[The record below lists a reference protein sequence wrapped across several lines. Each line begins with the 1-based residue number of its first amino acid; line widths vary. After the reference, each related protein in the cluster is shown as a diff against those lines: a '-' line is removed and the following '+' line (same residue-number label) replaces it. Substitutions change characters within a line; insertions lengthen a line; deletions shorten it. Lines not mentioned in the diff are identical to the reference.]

1 MPEEGTTPIAPTT
14 PSAPNLDAEDGC
26 GEEVEATTT
35 DGPTSYKEV
44 PREELI
50 KHLKKTACTTLVD
63 GDYVFPNVL
72 KNCGPAEVGRITSSV
87 GIQLYFEMLYGLG
100 WTFLVMFILT
110 IPMLVCCISGTMVD
124 GVEGLNKV
132 LAMTSIANIGRCPD
146 DGCDSQDAIEKRCMW
161 DGNCDLEGDEKIRDW
176 ATWLGLL
183 DSIALLAFMA
193 FGVIFKN
200 VRIPQVVKKFDA
212 ATVTPADYTVDVLG
226 LPRELGGDC
235 KSEEHK
241 QYEAKL
247 REHFVK
253 ILRNLQQD
261 PVLDADDS
269 CIAKISFVREFN
281 GAVADFMD
289 KGVQLQALHNAK
301 MMKLKISYK
310 QKDEKKKEKKLAK
323 QDKVIEK
330 LNKTIDKY
338 DLKLKGEASNIDVE
352 RAVCRAFVT
361 FRTIEMNYKVQ
372 NEYRFS
378 RFAMFRCC
386 QNEAL
391 KFEKKPLCVQQAVEP
406 NDLYWENL
414 DFNQYKR
421 VARKLVITLVTIIV
435 LILCSVGLVGAKSVF
450 AASAAQDPHY
460 DTWIVQSVSVTTD
473 GKVKKDDQCFRVCDW
488 ELLES
493 CDRVGAK
500 NSDDFPAEKLFDP
513 KSDYKGPIDAAGK
526 YWNQS
531 STALTTTGCW
541 ESPGCSDKGADHD
554 DQDWIGITFNTSRQI
569 KCMNIWQYGG
579 SAASEL
585 RLWACP
591 SINVPQKTEIRSS
604 WKPEDGCVAHQVM
617 EATTTV
623 NNLIQYTASTS
634 WLAVVKD
641 TSCPANIS
649 YTRAETAKEQNWKS
663 TYDCYCQQEVT
674 KNPKLATP
682 PYNTPEKM
690 MCEQWAIEQAKQ
702 IGALVFSVVSVLVI
716 NQILLFLF
724 TMFVD
729 FLRPQTVTE
738 YTTVQLLML
747 FISQF
752 INTSLL
758 ILLVNSRFPNIPS
771 VLQIITQPLSI
782 GKGEYYEMTGTWFS
796 IIGASLII
804 TVVVQVFSNTLPQ
817 ILMARLVNPLVR
829 SLSIWMGGAVT
840 KETLE
845 MIYELPEWNISLR
858 VAQTFNVVCTIVF
871 YSSGMPILYIAG
883 AIYCTVGYWIDKYGL
898 LRGSRRPPAYNQKV
912 IEMCMHFIP
921 FAAVLHACLA
931 CFLFGNQ
938 ILFPSEFNDTLVGF
952 AESWVGI
959 TQADA
964 AAAQSN
970 WLTAS
975 SSERDSES
983 IYVPYIQARWLDFAR
998 MGCFFLMLIF
1008 VIGVV
1013 YYVLYYLYIG
1023 LFQPLLSPVVSGIR
1037 ELFAKFCCKDLCKKR
1052 AQVAE
1057 HEAEWATTEKDLEG
1071 KGYAFSYLMKDN
1083 DKYRGAHNAIEHSS
1097 KAELARRGTAM
1108 GALGVKSSPKLEGSP
1123 SGLKAA
1129 IAPAAFSGEAA
1140 KSVTPTAPNDNE
1152 EDREADPSA
1161 ISPPRIVD
1169 VGEVKLNTNA

>member
-1 MPEEGTTPIAPTT
+1 MPEAGTTPIAPTT
-14 PSAPNLDAEDGC
+14 PPAPNVDAEDGC
-26 GEEVEATTT
+26 DEEAKATNT

-44 PREELI
+44 PREELM
-50 KHLKKTACTTLVD
+50 KHLMKTACTNLVE
-63 GDYVFPNVL
+63 GNYEYPNVL
-72 KNCGPAEVGRITSSV
+72 KSGPADVGRITSSV
-87 GIQLYFEMLYGLG
+87 GIQLYFEMMYGLG

-110 IPMLVCCISGTMVD
+110 IPMLVCCISGTMVN

-146 DGCDSQDAIEKRCMW
+146 DGCNSQDAIEQRCMW
-161 DGNCDLEGDEKIRDW
+161 DGNCDIVADEKIRDW

-200 VRIPQVVKKFDA
+200 VRIPQVVKLFDA
-212 ATVTPADYTVDVLG
+212 TIVTPADYTVDVLG

-261 PVLDADDS
+261 PIPDADDS
-269 CIAKISFVREFN
+269 CIPRISFVREFN
-281 GAVADFMD
+281 GAVSDFMD

-301 MMKLKISYK
+301 MMKLKISYEE
-310 QKDEKKKEKKLAK
+310 KDEKKKEKKLAK
-323 QDKVIEK
+323 QDKAIEK
-330 LNKTIDKY
+330 LDKTIEKHDA
-338 DLKLKGEASNIDVE
+338 KLKDEASDLDVE

-361 FRTIEMNYKVQ
+361 FKTSEMNYKVQ

-386 QNEAL
+386 QTEAL
-391 KFEKKPLCVQQAVEP
+391 KFENKPLCIQQAVEP

-450 AASAAQDPHY
+450 AADPAGATEY
-460 DTWIVQSVSVTTD
+460 DTWILQSVSVTTD
-473 GKVKKDDQCFRVCDW
+473 GKVKKDNQCFQVCDW
-488 ELLES
+488 ELLER
-493 CDRVGAK
+493 CDRVGSK
-500 NSDDFPAEKLFDP
+500 SSDDFPAEKLFGA
-513 KSDYKGPIDAAGK
+513 KSDYMGPTNAAK
-526 YWNQS
+526 SYWSTS
-531 STALTTTGCW
+531 STALKPTGCW
-541 ESPGCSDKGADHD
+541 PSPGCSAAGADHD

-579 SAASEL
+579 SAASQL
-585 RLWACP
+585 RLWSCP
-591 SINVPQKTEIRSS
+591 SSNVPEKGKIRSS

-617 EATTTV
+617 QAVTTV
-623 NNLIQYTASTS
+623 PLNNALRNTAATS
-634 WLAVVKD
+634 WLPVVTD
-641 TSCPANIS
+641 SSCPANIS
-649 YTRAETAKEQNWKS
+649 YTRAETAKEENWKS
-663 TYDCYCQQEVT
+663 TYDCYCQQEVR

-682 PYNTPEKM
+682 PYNTPEKE
-690 MCEQWAIEQAKQ
+690 MCKQWALEQAKQ

-729 FLRPQTVTE
+729 FMRPQTVTE

-771 VLQIITQPLSI
+771 VIQIITQPLSI
-782 GKGEYYEMTGTWFS
+782 GKGEYYEISGTWFS

-817 ILMARLVNPLVR
+817 ILTARLVNPLVR
-829 SLSIWMGGAVT
+829 RLSIWMGDAVT
-840 KETLE
+840 KDTLE
-845 MIYELPEWNISLR
+845 LIYELPEWNISLR

-883 AIYCTVGYWIDKYGL
+883 AIYCTVGYWVDKYGL

-921 FAAVLHACLA
+921 FAVILHACLA

-938 ILFPSEFNDTLVGF
+938 ILFPSAFNDKLVGF

-964 AAAQSN
+964 AVAQKN
-970 WLTAS
+970 WMTATS
-975 SSERDSES
+975 KERDSDP
-983 IYVPYIQARWLDFAR
+983 IYDPYIKARWLDFSR
-998 MGCFFLMLIF
+998 MGCFFPHVDLRDR
-1008 VIGVV
+1008 
-1013 YYVLYYLYIG
+1013 YCVLC
-1023 LFQPLLSPVVSGIR
+1023 PLLPVHRVVSAVVISGGLWDSGAFRQVLLQGFVQEAGSSRGI
-1037 ELFAKFCCKDLCKKR
+1037 
-1052 AQVAE
+1052 Q
-1057 HEAEWATTEKDLEG
+1057 G
-1071 KGYAFSYLMKDN
+1071 
-1083 DKYRGAHNAIEHSS
+1083 
-1097 KAELARRGTAM
+1097 
-1108 GALGVKSSPKLEGSP
+1108 
-1123 SGLKAA
+1123 
-1129 IAPAAFSGEAA
+1129 
-1140 KSVTPTAPNDNE
+1140 
-1152 EDREADPSA
+1152 
-1161 ISPPRIVD
+1161 
-1169 VGEVKLNTNA
+1169 